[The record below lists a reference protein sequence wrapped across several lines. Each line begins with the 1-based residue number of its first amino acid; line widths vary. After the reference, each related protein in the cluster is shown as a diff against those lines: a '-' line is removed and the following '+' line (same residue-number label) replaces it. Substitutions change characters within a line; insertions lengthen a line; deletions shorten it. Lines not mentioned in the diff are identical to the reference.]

1 MSGQYPG
8 GYNNAISG
16 HRGQFNAQQQQQQQ
30 QMMNQL
36 QMGGPG
42 GMMSMGYNQGGMMQ
56 QQQQVSPM
64 QGMSGPTSGG
74 IGVMNPVGMQSPSHV
89 QQQLMQQQQ
98 IQMQQQQQQM
108 GPQMGMVNQPGMS
121 PQVMLQQQQQQ
132 QQQQLQQAQ
141 MHQNVNM
148 QQSQQIQNSSGAAAN
163 MIMMAQQQT
172 QQQQQQQ
179 QQQSQMQQQAQ
190 QAQTQ
195 QQMPQGSGSQGSQQP
210 ANNIMSISQQP
221 HKEINIVALSRV
233 GQETVQDITS
243 RFQEIFT
250 ALKVIQP
257 TANRDNSTVKKVQE
271 HFRTIRLLFKRMR
284 LIYERC
290 NDGCLGYPQGM
301 EYTTVESLIPFKD
314 EPEHR
319 LEATQ
324 CEEYRKALQENQE
337 LIDTVKLKNRQL
349 REIID
354 RTRIIVWE
362 INTMLSMRKS

>member
-8 GYNNAISG
+8 GYNNAIGG

-74 IGVMNPVGMQSPSHV
+74 IGVMNPGMQSPSHV

-121 PQVMLQQQQQQ
+121 PQLR
-132 QQQQLQQAQ
+132 
-141 MHQNVNM
+141 VN
-148 QQSQQIQNSSGAAAN
+148 IIAV
-163 MIMMAQQQT
+163 T
-172 QQQQQQQ
+172 
-179 QQQSQMQQQAQ
+179 
-190 QAQTQ
+190 
-195 QQMPQGSGSQGSQQP
+195 
-210 ANNIMSISQQP
+210 
-221 HKEINIVALSRV
+221 HR
-233 GQETVQDITS
+233 
-243 RFQEIFT
+243 
-250 ALKVIQP
+250 
-257 TANRDNSTVKKVQE
+257 
-271 HFRTIRLLFKRMR
+271 
-284 LIYERC
+284 
-290 NDGCLGYPQGM
+290 M

>member
-30 QMMNQL
+30 QQQMMNQL
-36 QMGGPG
+36 QMGG
-42 GMMSMGYNQGGMMQ
+42 Q
-56 QQQQVSPM
+56 QQ
-64 QGMSGPTSGG
+64 GIGP
-74 IGVMNPVGMQSPSHV
+74 GVMNPVGMQSPSHV

-108 GPQMGMVNQPGMS
+108 GPQMGMVNQPGLS
-121 PQVMLQQQQQQ
+121 P
-132 QQQQLQQAQ
+132 
-141 MHQNVNM
+141 
-148 QQSQQIQNSSGAAAN
+148 
-163 MIMMAQQQT
+163 
-172 QQQQQQQ
+172 
-179 QQQSQMQQQAQ
+179 
-190 QAQTQ
+190 
-195 QQMPQGSGSQGSQQP
+195 
-210 ANNIMSISQQP
+210 QQP

-290 NDGCLGYPQGM
+290 NDGYPQGM

-319 LEATQ
+319 LGLEATQ

>member
-8 GYNNAISG
+8 AYNNAMGG

-30 QMMNQL
+30 QQMMNQL
-36 QMGGPG
+36 QMGPG
-42 GMMSMGYNQGGMMQ
+42 AMMSMGYNQGNMMQ
-56 QQQQVSPM
+56 QQQQV
-64 QGMSGPTSGG
+64 
-74 IGVMNPVGMQSPSHV
+74 
-89 QQQLMQQQQ
+89 
-98 IQMQQQQQQM
+98 
-108 GPQMGMVNQPGMS
+108 
-121 PQVMLQQQQQQ
+121 MLQ

-148 QQSQQIQNSSGAAAN
+148 QQQSQQIQNSSGAAAN
-163 MIMMAQQQT
+163 MVMMAQQQT

-179 QQQSQMQQQAQ
+179 NQMQQQTQ

-195 QQMPQGSGSQGSQQP
+195 QQQMPQTMGNQGNQQP
-210 ANNIMSISQQP
+210 TNNIMSISQQP

-290 NDGCLGYPQGM
+290 NDGYPQGM
-301 EYTTVESLIPFKD
+301 EYATVESLIPFKD